1 MKLLLA
7 DDHAMFRDA
16 LVDYIERAELNA
28 DVTIAKDMN
37 EVMEVMQ
44 SGDNFDLVML
54 DFRMPGMDDL
64 KGLENLL
71 ANYPDTRAVM
81 LSGMART
88 KDVEMAMEMGAY
100 GYFPKTLTGKAMI
113 NGINKVLAG
122 EKYVAIDYNTN
133 EIMASSKGH
142 DIDHVDD
149 EAEGTA
155 AKADL
160 TPRESEVLEFLLRGA
175 SNKEIARSLDLQ
187 VVTVKLHVRGICRK
201 LGAKN
206 RTQAALKAQQM
217 GLAS

>member
-16 LVDYIERAELNA
+16 LVDYLQRTELNA

-44 SGDNFDLVML
+44 GGDKFDLVML

-64 KGLENLL
+64 RGLESLL
-71 ANYPDTRAVM
+71 EHYPDTRAVI

-88 KDVEMAMEMGAY
+88 KDVEKAMDMGAA
-100 GYFPKTLTGKAMI
+100 GYLPKTLTGKALI
-113 NGINKVLAG
+113 NGINKVMAG

-142 DIDHVDD
+142 
-149 EAEGTA
+149 EGEDA
-155 AKADL
+155 DVADSGAKADL

-217 GLAS
+217 GLTG

>member
-16 LVDYIERAELNA
+16 LVDYLQRTELNA

-44 SGDNFDLVML
+44 GGDKFDLVML

-64 KGLENLL
+64 RGLESLL
-71 ANYPDTRAVM
+71 EHYPDTRAVI

-88 KDVEMAMEMGAY
+88 KDVEKAMDMGAA
-100 GYFPKTLTGKAMI
+100 GYLPKTLTGKALI
-113 NGINKVLAG
+113 NGIYKVMAG

-142 DIDHVDD
+142 ED
-149 EAEGTA
+149 EDADVADSG

-217 GLAS
+217 GLTG

>member
-1 MKLLLA
+1 
-7 DDHAMFRDA
+7 
-16 LVDYIERAELNA
+16 
-28 DVTIAKDMN
+28 
-37 EVMEVMQ
+37 
-44 SGDNFDLVML
+44 
-54 DFRMPGMDDL
+54 
-64 KGLENLL
+64 
-71 ANYPDTRAVM
+71 
-81 LSGMART
+81 
-88 KDVEMAMEMGAY
+88 
-100 GYFPKTLTGKAMI
+100 
-113 NGINKVLAG
+113 
-122 EKYVAIDYNTN
+122 
-133 EIMASSKGH
+133 MASSKGH

>member
-16 LVDYIERAELNA
+16 LVDYLQRTELNA

-44 SGDNFDLVML
+44 GGEKFDLVML

-64 KGLENLL
+64 SGLESLL
-71 ANYPDTRAVM
+71 QHYPDTRAVI

-88 KDVEMAMEMGAY
+88 KDVEKAMDMGAA
-100 GYFPKTLTGKAMI
+100 GYLPKTLTGKALI

-133 EIMASSKGH
+133 EIMASSKSQ
-142 DIDHVDD
+142 DD
-149 EAEGTA
+149 EYMDVVENG

-217 GLAS
+217 GLTG

>member
-16 LVDYIERAELNA
+16 LVDYLQRTELNA

-44 SGDNFDLVML
+44 GGDKFDLVML

-64 KGLENLL
+64 RGLESLL
-71 ANYPDTRAVM
+71 EHYPDTRAVI

-88 KDVEMAMEMGAY
+88 KDVEKAMDMGAA
-100 GYFPKTLTGKAMI
+100 GYLPKTLTGKALI
-113 NGINKVLAG
+113 NGIYKVMAG

-133 EIMASSKGH
+133 EIMASSEGH
-142 DIDHVDD
+142 ED
-149 EAEGTA
+149 EDADVADSG

-217 GLAS
+217 GLTG

>member
-16 LVDYIERAELNA
+16 LVDYLQRTELNA

-44 SGDNFDLVML
+44 GGEEFDLVML

-64 KGLENLL
+64 SGLESLL
-71 ANYPDTRAVM
+71 QHYPDTRAVI

-88 KDVEMAMEMGAY
+88 KDVEKAMEMGAA
-100 GYFPKTLTGKAMI
+100 GYLPKTLTGKALI

-133 EIMASSKGH
+133 EIMASSKSQ
-142 DIDHVDD
+142 DD
-149 EAEGTA
+149 EYIDVVENG

-217 GLAS
+217 GLTG

>member
-16 LVDYIERAELNA
+16 LVDYLQRTELNA

-44 SGDNFDLVML
+44 GGDKFDLVML

-64 KGLENLL
+64 RGMESLLEH
-71 ANYPDTRAVM
+71 YPDTRAVI

-88 KDVEMAMEMGAY
+88 KDVEKAMDMGAA
-100 GYFPKTLTGKAMI
+100 GYLPKTLTGKALI
-113 NGINKVLAG
+113 NGINKVMAG

-142 DIDHVDD
+142 
-149 EAEGTA
+149 EGEDA
-155 AKADL
+155 DVADSGAKADL

-217 GLAS
+217 GLTG

>member
-16 LVDYIERAELNA
+16 LVDYLQRTELNA

-44 SGDNFDLVML
+44 GGDKFDLVML

-64 KGLENLL
+64 RGLESLL
-71 ANYPDTRAVM
+71 EHYPDTRAVI

-88 KDVEMAMEMGAY
+88 KDVEKAMDMGAA
-100 GYFPKTLTGKAMI
+100 GYLPKTLTGKALI
-113 NGINKVLAG
+113 NGINKVMAG

-142 DIDHVDD
+142 
-149 EAEGTA
+149 EGEDADVA
-155 AKADL
+155 A
-160 TPRESEVLEFLLRGA
+160 
-175 SNKEIARSLDLQ
+175 
-187 VVTVKLHVRGICRK
+187 
-201 LGAKN
+201 
-206 RTQAALKAQQM
+206 
-217 GLAS
+217 

>member
-16 LVDYIERAELNA
+16 LVDYLQRTELNA

-44 SGDNFDLVML
+44 GGDKFDLVML

-64 KGLENLL
+64 RGLESLL
-71 ANYPDTRAVM
+71 EHYPDTRAVI

-88 KDVEMAMEMGAY
+88 KDVEKAMDMGAA
-100 GYFPKTLTGKAMI
+100 GYLPKTLTGKALI
-113 NGINKVLAG
+113 NGINKVMAG

-142 DIDHVDD
+142 ED
-149 EAEGTA
+149 EDADVADSG

-217 GLAS
+217 GLTG